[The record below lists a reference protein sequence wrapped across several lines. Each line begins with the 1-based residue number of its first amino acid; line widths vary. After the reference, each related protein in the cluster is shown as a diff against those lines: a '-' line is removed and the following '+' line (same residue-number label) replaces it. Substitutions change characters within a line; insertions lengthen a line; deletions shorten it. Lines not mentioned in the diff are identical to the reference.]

1 MNITIIFITLS
12 SYYLHIY
19 IVHIITLIYMI
30 SLLLIL
36 LGQSTHRVPGGQ
48 DLATLLYGQALL

>member
-12 SYYLHIY
+12 SYHLYIY

-36 LGQSTHRVPGGQ
+36 LVKLSIEF
-48 DLATLLYGQALL
+48 LAGKT

>member
-36 LGQSTHRVPGGQ
+36 LVKLSIEF
-48 DLATLLYGQALL
+48 LAGKT